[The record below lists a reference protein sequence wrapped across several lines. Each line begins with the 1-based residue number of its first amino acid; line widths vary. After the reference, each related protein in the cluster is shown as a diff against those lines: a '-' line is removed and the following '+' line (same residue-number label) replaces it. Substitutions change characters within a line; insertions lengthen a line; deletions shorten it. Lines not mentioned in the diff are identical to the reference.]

1 MIRGKGILLIVLGAM
16 LWGASGPLMEWILS
30 HYELSVSFM
39 LTIRLLVAGAGL
51 LAFLKIKGKKVKPIW
66 RQSYWVTRLFIF
78 AIFGMLGVQ
87 YSFVAA
93 IDASNAV
100 VATLLQF
107 LAPIFVV
114 IFVSW
119 RMKKWP
125 PTYQVLGIAGTLL
138 GLFLLMTNGSL
149 TNILLSP
156 AALAWGIAVGLS
168 FAFYTLY
175 PRLLMEEW
183 GVLLVVGWSMLIGG
197 VILGIVSRVWL
208 SDEWVLLTDWKFDL
222 ILLTIIII
230 GTVAF
235 ILFLSSMKYI
245 SAVETSI
252 LSSMEPLTAMIIS
265 VIWLQQVLGKWQLVG
280 SLVMLVCVT
289 WLSIA
294 GDRKKDSETVNLNNE
309 DQVTVMESK

>member
-1 MIRGKGILLIVLGAM
+1 MIRGKGILLIVTGAM
-16 LWGASGPLMEWILS
+16 LWGATGPLMEWILS
-30 HYELSVSFM
+30 NYELSVSFM

-51 LAFLKIKGKKVKPIW
+51 LAFLKLKGKKIKPIW
-66 RQSYWVTRLFIF
+66 HQSYWVKRLFIF

-125 PTYQVLGIAGTLL
+125 PIYQVMGIVGTLF
-138 GLFLLMTNGSL
+138 GLFLLLTNGSL
-149 TNILLSP
+149 TNILLTP
-156 AALAWGIAVGLS
+156 TALAWGIAVGLS

-175 PRLLMEEW
+175 PRHLMEEW

-197 VILGIVSRVWL
+197 AILGIVSRVWL
-208 SDEWVLLTDWKFDL
+208 SKEWGLLADWKFNL
-222 ILLTIIII
+222 LLLTIIII

-280 SLVMLVCVT
+280 SLVMLICVT

-294 GDRKKDSETVNLNNE
+294 GERKKVSEEVNE
-309 DQVTVMESK
+309 SDRIVVESK

>member
-1 MIRGKGILLIVLGAM
+1 MIRIKGIVLIVFGAM
-16 LWGASGPLMEWILS
+16 LWGATGPLMEWILS
-30 HYELSVSFM
+30 NYELSVPFM

-51 LAFLKIKGKKVKPIW
+51 LAYLKFKGKDIENIW
-66 RQSYWVTRLFIF
+66 RQSYWVKRLVIF

-87 YSFVAA
+87 YAFVAA

-114 IFVSW
+114 LFVSW
-119 RMKKWP
+119 SLKKWP
-125 PTYQVLGIAGTLL
+125 PKYQVIGIAGTLF
-138 GLFLLMTNGSL
+138 GLFLLLTNGSL

-208 SDEWVLLTDWKFDL
+208 SDEWVLLSDWKFCL
-222 ILLTIIII
+222 LLLTVIVI

-235 ILFLSSMKYI
+235 VLFLSSMKYI
-245 SAVETSI
+245 SAIETSI

-280 SLVMLVCVT
+280 SVVMLVCVT

-294 GDRKKDSETVNLNNE
+294 GERKQKEE
-309 DQVTVMESK
+309 

>member
-1 MIRGKGILLIVLGAM
+1 MNRAKGIVLIITGAM
-16 LWGASGPLMEWILS
+16 LWGATGPLMEWILS
-30 HYELSVSFM
+30 NSMLTVPFM
-39 LTIRLLVAGAGL
+39 LTIRLLVAGVVL
-51 LAFLKIKGKKVKPIW
+51 LAFLKLTGNQLRPIW
-66 RQSYWVTRLFIF
+66 RQPYWVKRLIIF
-78 AIFGMLGVQ
+78 AMFGMLGVQ

-93 IDASNAV
+93 IESSNAV

-119 RMKKWP
+119 SMKKWP
-125 PTYQVLGIAGTLL
+125 PKYQLIGIAGTLI
-138 GLFLLMTNGSL
+138 GLFFLLTNGSFTKL
-149 TNILLSP
+149 LLSP
-156 AALAWGIAVGLS
+156 EALAWGVAVGLS

-175 PRLLMEEW
+175 PGSLMKEW

-197 VILGIVSRVWL
+197 LVLGSISRVWQ
-208 SDEWVLLTDWKFDL
+208 SDEWALLLDWKLSVLL
-222 ILLTIIII
+222 LTVIVI

-245 SAVETSI
+245 SAIETSI

-265 VIWLQQVLGKWQLVG
+265 VIWLQQVLGKWQLMG
-280 SLVMLVCVT
+280 ALIMLICVT

-294 GDRKKDSETVNLNNE
+294 GDRNKK
-309 DQVTVMESK
+309 